1 MKNFKNISMFTSVYE
16 NQKKFQ
22 SSKCEMPGG
31 EIQKILKIFKVQTG
45 SDNSRWLI

>member
-1 MKNFKNISMFTSVYE
+1 MKKSSLQFMKTRDNFKV
-16 NQKKFQ
+16 Q
-22 SSKCEMPGG
+22 SAKMPGG